1 MPRNGS
7 GAFGLVAGNPVVP
20 STVISSTWANNTL
33 NDIASGL
40 TQSIANDGQTTP
52 VANLPMAT
60 FRHTN
65 VGNAVNRN
73 EYAAAGQVQ
82 DSSLQWLTSVAGVDT
97 ITASI
102 TPSPTA
108 YAAGQIFRFVP
119 AGANT
124 TASVTLNI
132 NGLGAKNVTKIG
144 NSALGV
150 GDIQSGAVVEVV
162 YDGTQFQLM
171 NVQMLRLIG
180 VPTVISATGTFT
192 SKAGTRAV
200 RIRMVGGGGGGGG
213 SAATGAGQGA
223 VGGAGGSGAY
233 AEFWLT
239 SGFSGGISCTI
250 GAAGTGGTAGAN
262 AGTSG
267 TATSFGAVASAP
279 GGLFGAGGTVAASP
293 AVGIFGN
300 GGSVAT
306 VSGGTLITRMS
317 GQDGGLSI
325 IMANAVAGGA
335 GGSGLLGMGGAA
347 SFNLGGAST
356 AGRNATGFGAG
367 GGGAAAASSAS
378 AAAGGNGAPG
388 LIVVEEYA

>member
-7 GAFGLVAGNPVVP
+7 GSYSLPNGPFVP
-20 STVISSTWANNTL
+20 STVISSTVMNQNL
-33 NDIASGL
+33 NDLGTAL

-65 VGNAVNRN
+65 VGNALARN

-82 DSSLQWLTSVAGVDT
+82 DSSLLWLTSIAGTDT
-97 ITASI
+97 ITASVV
-102 TPSPTA
+102 PSPTT
-108 YAAGQIFRFVP
+108 YTAGQTFRFIP

-124 TASVTLNI
+124 TTAVTLNI
-132 NGLGAKNVTKIG
+132 NGLGAKAITKIG
-144 NSALGV
+144 SSALGA

-171 NVQMLRLIG
+171 NVSMLRLIG

-250 GAAGTGGTAGAN
+250 GAAGTGGTAGSN

-317 GQDGGLSI
+317 GQDGGLSVV
-325 IMANAVAGGA
+325 MANAVAGGA
-335 GGSGLLGMGGAA
+335 GGSSPLGMGGAA

-356 AGRNATGFGAG
+356 AGRNATGFGSG
-367 GGGAAAASSAS
+367 GGGAAAASSAA